1 MGYIQRLESYEE
13 DMLRTL
19 GETIAIP
26 SVNSD
31 PVRTPDGE
39 VYPYGK
45 AVQDALVHMLKTGE
59 EMGFESYNDEN
70 YAGHIEWK
78 AEGGSDGYY
87 GIVCHLDVMPEGS
100 GWDEDPYSA
109 VIKDGKIYSG
119 YEETVVEFN
128 DLSPALIK
136 DYVESGLPLDKA
148 GAYGIQDGFDLVKNI
163 DGDYNNVVG
172 LPVNKILEILKGIQ

>member
-1 MGYIQRLESYEE
+1 MKLILASNSPRRKQLLEEAGLTFSVVPSNFKEE
-13 DMLRTL
+13 ENCGLPPALYCKQLAENKAKSVYSNWGSIVIGADTIVVFNGEIL
-19 GETIAIP
+19 GKPKNE
-26 SVNSD
+26 
-31 PVRTPDGE
+31 
-39 VYPYGK
+39 
-45 AVQDALVHMLKTGE
+45 QDALSMLTKLSNNKHLVITG
-59 EMGFESYNDEN
+59 
-70 YAGHIEWK
+70 YAI
-78 AEGGSDGYY
+78 
-87 GIVCHLDVMPEGS
+87 
-100 GWDEDPYSA
+100 
-109 VIKDGKIYSG
+109 IKDDKVYSG